1 MARTPPKVKQVGR
14 DGGRKVYNPE
24 RPNSRAH
31 WGTFCP
37 TILRYGNTFSSDKAF
52 ALKLSEGNVRMIDR
66 GSGETWILTTEQARI
81 FSSQLQYAAK
91 WADKQ
96 KADGLPPT
104 TPSVLKELDQN
115 DDTLH
120 SDIRDDHPEE
130 G

>member
-31 WGTFCP
+31 WHTFCP
-37 TILRYGNTFSSDKAF
+37 TILRYGNTYSADKAF
-52 ALKLSEGNVRMIDR
+52 ALKLTDGNVRMIDR
-66 GSGETWILTTEQARI
+66 GSGETWTLTTQQARI
-81 FSSQLQYAAK
+81 FASQLQYAAK

-96 KADGLPPT
+96 KEDGLIPAAN
-104 TPSVLKELDQN
+104 SVLKELDQ
-115 DDTLH
+115 DEHPVH
-120 SDIRDDHPEE
+120 SHIRDDYTEE